1 VVIPPVYIPRSAEVR
16 SAVIGPNV
24 SLGEGC
30 TIADSIVRNSVIEG
44 GAIVTDTLLEG
55 SLLGRDVVV
64 KGAPTHLNLG
74 DQSWLT
80 N

>member
-1 VVIPPVYIPRSAEVR
+1 VVES
-16 SAVIGPNV
+16 
-24 SLGEGC
+24 
-30 TIADSIVRNSVIEG
+30 SIVRNSIIEG
-44 GAIVTDTLLEG
+44 GAHVTDSLLEG

-64 KGAPTHLNLG
+64 SGMPTHLNLG